1 MCSKLYAN
9 TVLFCIRDLSIL
21 GFWYPLGFGT
31 KFPKVLNISLLI
43 ASGYSAKNKILILA
57 ELGEM
62 AFMTSTSFWMYQ
74 DLELFF
80 GYSSG
85 AGENKFSLSS

>member
-1 MCSKLYAN
+1 M
-9 TVLFCIRDLSIL
+9 SIL
-21 GFWYPLGFGT
+21 GFLYPLGSGT
-31 KFPKVLNISLLI
+31 KSPEVLNISLLI
-43 ASGYSAKNKILILA
+43 ASGYLAKNEVLILA
-57 ELGEM
+57 ELEEM
-62 AFMTSTSFWMYQ
+62 PFMTSTSFWTYQ